1 MLPGAYPM
9 GLKEYH
15 KDSALFSKV
24 DIFYLYPTLFLKKDQ
39 RWNIPIEDAKQK
51 KKIIDLAVRYQ
62 ASAWVE
68 AGRIFAP
75 FYRQAHIRAYDHLDG
90 LGRDALL
97 LAYSDVKAAFEFY
110 LKNYNQG
117 KPIILV
123 GHSQGATLISLL
135 LKDFFDDRALQKQL
149 VVAYIPG
156 IGLKKDEFKSLKLL
170 TSPEEVE
177 GFVSWNTHKKKIN
190 RKMYDKW
197 HRGKAVVNPVSWT
210 INNSERKDHKGFLYS
225 NDKIYSESFSCNVID
240 GAIWISTPHFPF
252 RYLAVTMDD
261 FHPGD
266 INLFWEDIRINAK
279 LRALTFLNRK

>member
-1 MLPGAYPM
+1 M

-15 KDSALFSKV
+15 KDSSIFSKV
-24 DIFYLYPTLFLKKDQ
+24 DVFYLYPTLFLKKDQ

-68 AGRIFAP
+68 AGRMFAP

-135 LKDFFDDRALQKQL
+135 LKDFF
-149 VVAYIPG
+149 
-156 IGLKKDEFKSLKLL
+156 
-170 TSPEEVE
+170 
-177 GFVSWNTHKKKIN
+177 
-190 RKMYDKW
+190 
-197 HRGKAVVNPVSWT
+197 
-210 INNSERKDHKGFLYS
+210 
-225 NDKIYSESFSCNVID
+225 
-240 GAIWISTPHFPF
+240 
-252 RYLAVTMDD
+252 
-261 FHPGD
+261 
-266 INLFWEDIRINAK
+266 
-279 LRALTFLNRK
+279 